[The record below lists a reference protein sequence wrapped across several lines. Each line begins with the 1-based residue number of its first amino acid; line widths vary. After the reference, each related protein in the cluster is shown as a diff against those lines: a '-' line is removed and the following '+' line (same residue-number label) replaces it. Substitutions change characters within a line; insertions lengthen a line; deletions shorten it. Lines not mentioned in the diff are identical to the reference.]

1 VDDDP
6 GAAGRPAGV
15 ANRQMN
21 RLAVESGAAVAPEL
35 SGGLVRHH
43 TRDSLPRD
51 RGPVGQYDLG
61 ADEAI
66 RPPSLPDQRT
76 RSCEALELLV
86 VDAGSFRLGGGEE
99 AA

>member
-1 VDDDP
+1 
-6 GAAGRPAGV
+6 
-15 ANRQMN
+15 
-21 RLAVESGAAVAPEL
+21 
-35 SGGLVRHH
+35 
-43 TRDSLPRD
+43 
-51 RGPVGQYDLG
+51 VGQYDLG